1 MPIKKY
7 EGLTDLQN
15 RLVSAVCDGIPPRD
29 AALKAGYANSESSW
43 TALRLPNVC
52 SAIRNE
58 IARRIVVE
66 GAPLGLSVLIQLAK
80 DDTVLPAVRR
90 ACARDLMAMAG
101 HVAPKAAE
109 QGDKGAKPLHE
120 MSSDELRAV
129 VDRLESEL
137 AARATPVSAPLDTLQ
152 IAKPLNWLD

>member
-15 RLVSAVCDGIPPRD
+15 ALVAAVSEGLPAQE
-29 AALKAGYANSESSW
+29 AALKAGYANGDSGW
-43 TALRLPNVC
+43 QALRLPNVVN
-52 SAIRNE
+52 AIHQE
-58 IARRIVVE
+58 ITRRIVVE
-66 GAPLGLSVLIQLAK
+66 GAPLGLRVLVQLAK
-80 DDTVLPAVRR
+80 DDAVLPAVRR